1 MNCVNPPVPGY
12 AYEALRAQV
21 ASLDAELAT
30 RTQER
35 DEALARAAELE
46 AQLVTWSS
54 HYDDMQKMRDEAR
67 AQLAQVTPAFAE
79 CYDLIRNLVRSQ
91 HVGDATA
98 LRSASRKHAALY
110 AACTAPPEGG
120 APDG

>member
-21 ASLDAELAT
+21 ASLEVDLAT
-30 RTQER
+30 RTRE
-35 DEALARAAELE
+35 
-46 AQLVTWSS
+46 
-54 HYDDMQKMRDEAR
+54 RDEAR
-67 AQLAQVTPAFAE
+67 AQLARVISAFVE

-98 LRSASRKHAALY
+98 LRSASRKHAAFY

>member
-21 ASLDAELAT
+21 ASLDAALAT
-30 RTQER
+30 RTRE
-35 DEALARAAELE
+35 
-46 AQLVTWSS
+46 
-54 HYDDMQKMRDEAR
+54 RDEAR
-67 AQLAQVTPAFAE
+67 AQLAQVTPAFVD
-79 CYDLIRNLVRSQ
+79 CYEKLANLVRSQ

-98 LRSASRKHAALY
+98 LRSASRKHAAFY